1 MTSFEEAQAPQ
12 TPPRRRAG
20 TFTLGIVLIA
30 AGALMAL
37 SLFFP
42 ELDLRWAMKA
52 SPLIF
57 ISLGV
62 EVLLAARGGARVKY
76 DWAAMV
82 LCFLLTGGAM
92 CLYAAAWMLLHV
104 PDWSLCW

>member
-1 MTSFEEAQAPQ
+1 MTSFDEAQIPQ

-42 ELDLRWAMKA
+42 ELDLRWALKA
-52 SPLIF
+52 SPLIL
-57 ISLGV
+57 IALGV
-62 EVLLAARGGARVKY
+62 EVLLAARGGGRVKY
-76 DWAAMV
+76 DWVAMV
-82 LCFLLTGGAM
+82 LCFLLTGGAL
-92 CLYAAAWMLLHV
+92 CLYAAAWMLLHA
-104 PDWSLCW
+104 PDWYLYW